1 MHRRCCW
8 SAISLLAGLALAG
21 NPVAAATVLERSIDV
36 DIRADGSV
44 SERTRLRVRLDQEGD
59 FSRWS
64 PYAVYLDQ
72 NRELVSLEASATR
85 PDGKILKVSRRDLDT
100 AEVAGGGELHSSRIY
115 RSISFPVVPVGSV
128 LNLDFEVLERP
139 YFPSGVFLL
148 GSSDRTE
155 SLRVSV
161 RGGGAGW
168 RFHVEGELPGVQ
180 VQEAPGG
187 VTVTASGLPGIQAPE
202 RAPGIVEDGAVLRYA
217 WGDLAGWEGVGRWY
231 EGLLTQVPRNA
242 ELVRAK
248 ARALAASLPDRRQRM
263 AAVVDFARRRQV
275 RYVAV
280 EVGIGGF
287 RPHPPQQVL
296 EQLWGDCKDKALLL
310 VDLLREAGVEAYPAL
325 VRLDPDGRVDRDF
338 PSPDQFNHAIV
349 AVPAEGLGLEADA
362 PVSGGYLF
370 LDATQEIGGLD
381 WLQPAVQDQEALVVR
396 GGRGELVRTPLLNRS
411 ERVRITVELDLK
423 ATGES
428 AGTVRLDLTG
438 EPGAT
443 LLKLHQAGKPVE
455 VDRTLRHLLNVFLPA
470 GSAVDGLGLQTLEG
484 GLPEVRLDAKVKVP
498 ALGAAAEEGGLPMI
512 PLPSQIDL
520 PPPGLLDGRTVP
532 VIGHPFANQI
542 TWKVTLPR
550 EDCVSESADVAA
562 ENAVGAFRQKVTVK
576 GRVLLLDRETEL
588 RQRWI
593 DPSAFPALKEI
604 ALAEARTNKRRLR
617 LRCGG

>member
-1 MHRRCCW
+1 MRRRCCW
-8 SAISLLAGLALAG
+8 SAVSLLVGFVAGADPLG
-21 NPVAAATVLERSIDV
+21 AATVLERSIDV

-44 SERTRLRVRLDQEGD
+44 SERTRLRVRLDEPND
-59 FSRWS
+59 LASWS
-64 PYAVYLDQ
+64 PYPIYLDE
-72 NRELVSLEASATR
+72 NRELVALEASATR
-85 PDGKILKVSRRDLDT
+85 PDGKTLKVSRKDLDT
-100 AEVAGGGELHSSRIY
+100 SEVAGGALHSSEKY
-115 RSISFPVVPVGSV
+115 RTVSFPAVPVGSV

-139 YFPSGVFLL
+139 YFPSGAFLL

-168 RFHVEGELPGVQ
+168 RFRIDGALPGLQ

-187 VTVTASGLPGIQAPE
+187 VTVTAAGLPGIQAPE
-202 RAPGIVEDGAVLRYA
+202 RAPGIVGDGAVLRYA
-217 WGDLAGWEGVGRWY
+217 WGDAVGWDGVGRWY
-231 EGLLTQVPRNA
+231 EGLLSHVPRNA
-242 ELVRAK
+242 EPVRAK
-248 ARALAASLPDRRQRM
+248 ARALAASLQDRRQRM
-263 AAVVDFARRRQV
+263 AAVVDYARRQV

-287 RPHPPQQVL
+287 RPHPPQQVM

-310 VDLLREAGVEAYPAL
+310 VDLLREAGIEAYPAL
-325 VRLDPDGRVDRDF
+325 VRLDSEGRVDRDF

-349 AVPAEGLGLEADA
+349 AVPAEGLGLDTDA

-370 LDATQEIGGLD
+370 LDATQETGGLD

-396 GGRGELVRTPLLNRS
+396 GGRGELVRTPILNRS
-411 ERVRITVELDLK
+411 ERVRVGVELDLK
-423 ATGES
+423 PSGES
-428 AGTVRLDLTG
+428 AGTVRLDLAG
-438 EPGAT
+438 EPGAY
-443 LLKLHQAGKPVE
+443 LLKLHQAGKPVD
-455 VDRTLRHLLNVFLPA
+455 VDRALRRILNAFLPA
-470 GSAVDGLGLQTLEG
+470 GAVLDGLRLQAIEG
-484 GLPEVRLDAKVKVP
+484 GLPEVRLEATVKIP
-498 ALGAAAEEGGLPMI
+498 PLGVAAAEGGLPAL

-532 VIGHPFANQI
+532 VMGSPFANQI

-550 EDCVSESADVAA
+550 EDCASENPDVAV
-562 ENAVGAFRQKVTVK
+562 ENSVGAFQQKVAVE
-576 GRVLLLDRETEL
+576 GRTLLLNRKTEL

-617 LRCGG
+617 VRCGG